1 MLSQDLG
8 RLFRQILWSACRGSH
23 DSTVSRAECGHSERQ
38 GSQGI
43 PSLVLAMHSS
53 DGGTIPVKKSVCKHR
68 FPTKTQH
75 IANKNDNVLQN
86 YKIN

>member
-1 MLSQDLG
+1 VLSQDLG

-53 DGGTIPVKKSVCKHR
+53 DGGNGADRHLQLASSIHTPRKSS
-68 FPTKTQH
+68 
-75 IANKNDNVLQN
+75 I
-86 YKIN
+86 